1 MQRLQPVVTA
11 SAFAVAA
18 RAATVAVAAPL
29 WHGLVHIRSVE
40 RGSGRC

>member
-11 SAFAVAA
+11 SAFAALA
-18 RAATVAVAAPL
+18 RAANVAVAAPL
-29 WHGLVHIRSVE
+29 WHGLVHTCSVE